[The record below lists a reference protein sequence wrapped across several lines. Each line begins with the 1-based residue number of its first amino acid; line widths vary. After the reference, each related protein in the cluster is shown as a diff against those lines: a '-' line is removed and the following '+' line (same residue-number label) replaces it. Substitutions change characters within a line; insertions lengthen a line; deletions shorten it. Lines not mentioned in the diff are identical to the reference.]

1 LIVTESVFSMDGD
14 QAPLREIVALKERYG
29 AWLMLD
35 EAHAVGLYGKR
46 RRGLAE
52 ELGVADQ
59 IEIQMGT
66 LGKAL
71 GAAGGYVCGSRAL
84 IDFLVNRARSFIFST
99 APVPAAAAAATAGIH
114 FVQSRAG
121 EQRRQQLRARVN
133 DLNSQLE
140 PRNPEFRSA
149 IVPVLIGDETQAVKA
164 AAALRSRGIFVP
176 AIRHPSV
183 ARGSARLRVTVTAA
197 HSTAEVA
204 KLARALKQIV
214 NHKS

>member
-1 LIVTESVFSMDGD
+1 
-14 QAPLREIVALKERYG
+14 
-29 AWLMLD
+29 
-35 EAHAVGLYGKR
+35 
-46 RRGLAE
+46 
-52 ELGVADQ
+52 
-59 IEIQMGT
+59 
-66 LGKAL
+66 
-71 GAAGGYVCGSRAL
+71 
-84 IDFLVNRARSFIFST
+84 
-99 APVPAAAAAATAGIH
+99 
-114 FVQSRAG
+114 
-121 EQRRQQLRARVN
+121 VN

-204 KLARALKQIV
+204 KLARALRQIV
-214 NHKS
+214 NPNS